1 MAGWYNAPPSDPRFS
16 PLLYP
21 SHQGLPRAYIQAM
34 GFDPLRDDAIVY
46 EEVLREA
53 GVETKL
59 DLYVSSP
66 FAELIVTAFMIS

>member
-1 MAGWYNAPPSDPRFS
+1 MLEWYNAPPSDPRFS

-34 GFDPLRDDAIVY
+34 GLDALRDDALVY
-46 EEVLREA
+46 AEVLREA

-59 DLYVSSP
+59 DMYVP
-66 FAELIVTAFMIS
+66 P